1 MKMTVARTRLGVEIH
16 IHTWAKAPGVK
27 FEFGSLPKRT
37 NFPRVKFEFGPIKIV
52 VGGLV
57 GWWAPKMGKSPRKNL
72 FWGSPKVCCEG

>member
-1 MKMTVARTRLGVEIH
+1 MKFDFEPLNNKRAQ
-16 IHTWAKAPGVK
+16 WATKMGKSPVVT

-57 GWWAPKMGKSPRKNL
+57 GAPRK
-72 FWGSPKVCCEG
+72 